1 MVAIFNFDVPTAY
14 IGGAVGG
21 VFVLFL
27 IWYLFRNKGGR
38 LGEEKQEEKE
48 TKQLENDEKQA
59 EAAQIDEKK
68 ACVKMIKIVRQI
80 QDILRT
86 EMGELYDRT
95 LSESSSINV
104 SLTRMRD
111 EKMGLNRAIEIFKV
125 FHAKLNDFIAKL
137 PKDNKLINGFVS
149 QLLYYQKREYIDLI
163 KELKMDEDEKAR
175 LKKLWNE
182 VNDEE
187 TGTGSAAA

>member
-137 PKDNKLINGFVS
+137 PKDNKLINGLVS
-149 QLLYYQKREYIDLI
+149 QLIYYQKREYIDLI

>member
-1 MVAIFNFDVPTAY
+1 MVTVFNFDVPNLY
-14 IGGAVGG
+14 VGGAIGG
-21 VFVLFL
+21 VFVIFL
-27 IWYLFRNKGGR
+27 IWFLLRNKSGR
-38 LGEEKQEEKE
+38 LGEERQEEVE
-48 TKQLENDEKQA
+48 TRQLENDEKQA

-68 ACVKMIKIVRQI
+68 ACVKMIKIVRQV

-137 PKDNKLINGFVS
+137 PKDNKLINGLVD
-149 QLLYYQKREYIDLI
+149 QLLYYQKREYIDLM
-163 KELKMDEDEKAR
+163 KELKMDENEKAE
-175 LKKLWNE
+175 LKKLWKQ

-187 TGTGSAAA
+187 TGTGNAAA

>member
-38 LGEEKQEEKE
+38 LGEEKQEERE
-48 TKQLENDEKQA
+48 TKQLEK
-59 EAAQIDEKK
+59 DEKK

-137 PKDNKLINGFVS
+137 PKDNKLINGLVS
-149 QLLYYQKREYIDLI
+149 QLIYYQKREYIDLI